1 MSFVLFWCIIFKLID
16 FFSYQWVDNVNRTV
30 GSRISTG
37 ICEGEIGRIETT
49 DKYDYCRRRSSISQL
64 LVRWDSKSRQ
74 CVFQH
79 ITVMLSFRRF
89 LWTVRR
95 DFSTYGDPGYWFVCC
110 SWTTSVSS
118 ISQRTMAEEHYR
130 KLTLFICSFACYFAR
145 HNGFIF
151 RNRYTL
157 FYNPLMGRGNYSA
170 TSNNMKLVHWPLMGG
185 LLHLVQR
192 GGDRARLQP
201 SQAPHCC
208 TKCNSVPI
216 TILLY
221 DGPLLWG
228 FTVSVKSVQGLIIVE
243 GKNC

>member
-1 MSFVLFWCIIFKLID
+1 MCLPAH
-16 FFSYQWVDNVNRTV
+16 NRHAFLPPV
-30 GSRISTG
+30 SLNSPSRLLDIRRP
-37 ICEGEIGRIETT
+37 RI
-49 DKYDYCRRRSSISQL
+49 
-64 LVRWDSKSRQ
+64 LVRLLQLD
-74 CVFQH
+74 
-79 ITVMLSFRRF
+79 
-89 LWTVRR
+89 
-95 DFSTYGDPGYWFVCC
+95 
-110 SWTTSVSS
+110 VSS

-228 FTVSVKSVQGLIIVE
+228 FSVSVKSVQGLIIVE